1 MFEEIDEKGEHYLAL
16 LIEKGA
22 LPFEDNIEKFLRW
35 INTQNEFKIKK
46 LYELDGN
53 FVKTATQ
60 KIKRK
65 ENIEQYV
72 RSILINRI
80 SEILEVF
87 LYQKKKIYQ
96 DMDLY
101 TDLGLDSMEL
111 LRLTLSIEKNL
122 ILKLN

>member
-72 RSILINRI
+72 RSILIN
-80 SEILEVF
+80 
-87 LYQKKKIYQ
+87 
-96 DMDLY
+96 
-101 TDLGLDSMEL
+101 
-111 LRLTLSIEKNL
+111 
-122 ILKLN
+122 